1 MNMSLRR
8 QLTVSFIGLITA
20 LFLANYLV
28 NTFFLED
35 YYYMRKKEVLVNAY
49 DILNRDTQNPAE
61 DMEELTGICLA
72 NGVSLV
78 VIDSDNYVRL
88 RTIWTGEDQI
98 RLMRARL
105 NGYQMGFD
113 IDDVKELVQTDEYTI
128 QRRYD
133 EEAGQEFLE
142 MWGILSTGYSF
153 LMRFSVEGVAEDVG
167 VSNEFVK
174 YICLTGVVLAAVI
187 VWLISKRVTQ
197 PLHELTELSKRMSE
211 LDFDVKYTS
220 GGSNEIGQ
228 LGAHFNRMSENLEK
242 AYSDLL
248 TANNELQKDIERKE
262 QIDDM
267 RKEFLSNVSHE
278 LKTPIALIQGYA
290 EGLAECINDDAE
302 SREFYCEVIMDEAGK
317 MNGMVQKLL
326 TLNQLE
332 FGNDKVVME
341 RFDLA
346 VLLRNKIQSISILAQ
361 QKEAVISYHGAD
373 VAAVWGDEF
382 KVEEVITNYLSNALN
397 HVSGRRQIDV
407 TVQEL
412 GDVVRVSVFN
422 TGEQIPEQDIGQIWD
437 KFYKVDKARTRE
449 YGGSGVGLSI
459 VKAIMEALHQEYGVR
474 NCEEGVEFWFTLKNG
489 NNVCGDGESVGW
501 TVMDNRQLQAEVGR
515 TVMDSGQL
523 PAGAGRTMVND
534 RQLSPEGSGG
544 SLDHGQSSVGNEKM
558 DDRQSSVGCTEM
570 VHSQSS
576 AGCLKTDNGNAGRND
591 RQLEDEIRED
601 AVWRRLE

>member
-35 YYYMRKKEVLVNAY
+35 YYYMRKKEVLVDAY
-49 DILNRDTQNPAE
+49 DILNRDTQSPAE

-113 IDDVKELVQTDEYTI
+113 IDDVKELVRTDEYTI

-474 NCEEGVEFWFTLKNG
+474 NCEEGVEFWFTLKSG
-489 NNVCGDGESVGW
+489 NNVCGDGES
-501 TVMDNRQLQAEVGR
+501 
-515 TVMDSGQL
+515 GQL
-523 PAGAGRTMVND
+523 SLED
-534 RQLSPEGSGG
+534 SDGG
-544 SLDHGQSSVGNEKM
+544 LDVGQSSVGHEKM
-558 DDRQSSVGCTEM
+558 DDR
-570 VHSQSS
+570 
-576 AGCLKTDNGNAGRND
+576 DP
-591 RQLEDEIRED
+591 EDEIRED

>member
-412 GDVVRVSVFN
+412 GDVVRVSVLN